1 MRTSVGC
8 CRNELILTESWLVMT
23 RTALILVLFLASSAQ
38 VQGDEP
44 ASAKAEG
51 RVVEGT
57 VVTTGRKPVEGAKVL
72 FVQPEMGLWFVEGA
86 TATTDAKG
94 QYRADLIKFPWST
107 KKVRALVLAPDFK
120 ACDRIIEPGLKS
132 AKADFELLA
141 APWKEIQV
149 RLEDTSGKPVAG
161 VEVTCS
167 LGAGGVVWSRSR
179 TDEAGSCRISME
191 EEMGVGLTVSPK
203 GARPIMV
210 SLGGM
215 KDVPASITLPVL
227 PPIQGRV
234 LDPAGRPVPDVA
246 VGRLLAALEPNAKL
260 VMYPLLG
267 GVKAVTDRDG
277 RFVITPMLMLRG
289 SSFSRPKPD
298 VPFVLCFADP
308 TSQRIAVQ
316 FFDPNRASEPLEVT
330 LAPARRVRIPIKW
343 GSLAMPP
350 KAAPNAQIMVLSR
363 PDNPDSA
370 QPLIVRGLPFKGQG
384 EGTVIEEYLPAGTY
398 QLEVNFSD
406 PDTLEELGKVKHE
419 LVVPKGDGPLGLP
432 PIEVEP
438 VIFRKLAGKPAPEIE
453 ATDLNTGKPVKL
465 ADFRG
470 KVVVLDFWGYWC
482 GPCLGNM
489 PHLMDLQR
497 KFEGRP
503 LVIVSLHDQSVQS
516 RAEYDRKTAMARKHM
531 WGGRELPFRVLLDR
545 PDPAKPDDSV
555 PEANG
560 MTCKRYGIRG
570 FPTILV
576 IDKDGTMVG
585 QVWFSQHDRLEKL
598 VRDLLEKDKSR

>member
-1 MRTSVGC
+1 
-8 CRNELILTESWLVMT
+8 MT
-23 RTALILVLFLASSAQ
+23 RTALILVIFLANSTQ

-57 VVTTGRKPVEGAKVL
+57 VVTAGRKPVEGAKVL
-72 FVQPEMGLWFVEGA
+72 FGQPELGLWFIEGA
-86 TATTDAKG
+86 TATTDAQG

-107 KKVRALVLAPDFK
+107 KKLRALVLAPGFK
-120 ACDRIIEPGLKS
+120 AIDRIIEPGPKS
-132 AKADFELLA
+132 TKANFELLA

-161 VEVTCS
+161 VELTCS

-191 EEMGVGLTVSPK
+191 EEMGVGLTASPK

-234 LDPAGRPVPDVA
+234 LDPVGRPVSDVA
-246 VGRLLAALEPNAKL
+246 VGRLLAALEPTGKL

-267 GVKAVTDRDG
+267 GAKAATDRDG
-277 RFVITPMLMLRG
+277 HFVITPMLMLQG

-298 VPFVLCFADP
+298 LPRVLCFADP
-308 TSQRIAVQ
+308 TSQRIAFQ
-316 FFDPNRASEPLEVT
+316 FFDPNRANEPMEVT
-330 LAPARRVRIPIKW
+330 LAPARRVRVPIKW
-343 GSLAMPP
+343 GSLATTP
-350 KAAPNAQIMVLSR
+350 KAAPIAQILVQPR

-370 QPLIVRGLPFKGQG
+370 QPLIVRSLPLKGQG
-384 EGTVIEEYLPAGTY
+384 EGTVLEEYLPAGTY
-398 QLEVNFSD
+398 QLEVNLSD

-432 PIEVEP
+432 PIELEP
-438 VIFRKLAGKPAPEIE
+438 VVFRKMVGKPAPEIE

-482 GPCLGNM
+482 GPCIGNM
-489 PHLMDLQR
+489 PNLMDLQR

-516 RAEYDRKTAMARKHM
+516 RTEYDRKTAMARTHM

-545 PDPAKPDDSV
+545 PDPAKPDDRGA
-555 PEANG
+555 EG
-560 MTCKRYGIRG
+560 TGTTCKRYGITG
-570 FPTILV
+570 FPTVLV

-585 QVWFSQHDRLEKL
+585 QVWFSKHDRLESL
-598 VRDLLEKDKSR
+598 VRELVEKAETR